1 MLLNNLNSMLK
12 SLLSSGLC
20 LCTLLAFPGIVRS
33 QATQLTTPSSAQMA
47 VNQDFTP
54 LEIQQFVQVLKRW
67 QTLEM
72 EAQKKI
78 VAAINREKLTPQ
90 RFLVVADSIQKKGDD
105 PKTNTEVSAEDVERY
120 RKILDRIKEIE
131 TEMQPKK
138 EQAVI
143 SQGLTIPRFNQI
155 GYTSEQNPALKQ
167 KIQQMLG
174 EPVMPPGKAPRP

>member
-1 MLLNNLNSMLK
+1 M
-12 SLLSSGLC
+12 
-20 LCTLLAFPGIVRS
+20 AFPEIGLS
-33 QATQLTTPSSAQMA
+33 QASQLTAPSPSQLA

-72 EAQKKI
+72 DAQKKV
-78 VAAINREKLTPQ
+78 VAAINSEKLTPQ
-90 RFLVVADSIQKKGDD
+90 RFLAIADSIQKKGDD

-120 RKILDRIKEIE
+120 RKILDKIKEIE
-131 TEMQPKK
+131 TAMQPKK

-174 EPVMPPGKAPRP
+174 EPVMPPGRAPRP

>member
-1 MLLNNLNSMLK
+1 MLK

-20 LCTLLAFPGIVRS
+20 LCTLLAFPEIGRS
-33 QATQLTTPSSAQMA
+33 QASQLTTPSSQMA

-72 EAQKKI
+72 EAQKKV
-78 VAAINREKLTPQ
+78 VAAINSEKLTPQ
-90 RFLVVADSIQKKGDD
+90 RFLAIADSIQKKGDD
-105 PKTNTEVSAEDVERY
+105 PKTNKEVSAEDVERY
-120 RKILDRIKEIE
+120 RKILDKIKEIE
-131 TEMQPKK
+131 TAMQPKK

-174 EPVMPPGKAPRP
+174 EPVLPPGRKSRP